1 MQRHLLDRRTG
12 RHEVARA
19 LFGAD
24 QPPLFEQIVRAENRR
39 LTDTALRDDLPERR
53 QPGADRNLPRPDAIS
68 DRVGES
74 LVAFHDGFSSNVN
87 PMLGRRRR
95 MSCNVSWHMTTGEAV
110 KTLSVVM
117 QFGEVIGCYGVPLGR
132 KSCCPVASM
141 RLRPRCFA
149 R

>member
-1 MQRHLLDRRTG
+1 MQRHLFDSRTA

-53 QPGADRNLPRPDAIS
+53 QPGADRNLPGPDAIS

-74 LVAFHDGFSSNVN
+74 LVAFHDGFSQMFIPSQVAAA
-87 PMLGRRRR
+87 GRPGPGDDPG
-95 MSCNVSWHMTTGEAV
+95 SA
-110 KTLSVVM
+110 LSVSHNIN
-117 QFGEVIGCYGVPLGR
+117 GWRAYLAEI
-132 KSCCPVASM
+132 
-141 RLRPRCFA
+141 RLSAIKPSQAGTCVGDSS
-149 R
+149 

>member
-1 MQRHLLDRRTG
+1 MQWHLFDRRTA

-68 DRVGES
+68 DRVGEN
-74 LVAFHDGFSSNVN
+74 LVAFHDGFSANVY
-87 PMLGRRRR
+87 PMSGRRRR
-95 MSCNVSWHMTTGEAV
+95 TSCNVPSHMTTRRSCQNAV
-110 KTLSVVM
+110 SGNAIRRGPFSPKT
-117 QFGEVIGCYGVPLGR
+117 R
-132 KSCCPVASM
+132 D
-141 RLRPRCFA
+141 
-149 R
+149 